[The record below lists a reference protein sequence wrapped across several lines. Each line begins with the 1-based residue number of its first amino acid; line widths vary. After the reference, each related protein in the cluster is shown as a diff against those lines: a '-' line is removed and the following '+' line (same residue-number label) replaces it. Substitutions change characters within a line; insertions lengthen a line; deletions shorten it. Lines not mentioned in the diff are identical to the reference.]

1 VSDAPKQLPL
11 NFKQGNQKSF
21 KDFISTNNIGII
33 DSLKGFSQSGESLLY
48 LWGETGSGKS
58 HLLHALIQNIKADDK
73 SAVVLM
79 PEDIAQRQNLS
90 LIDMFDYIC
99 IDEVERVAKDSLLE
113 ESLFQ
118 WINEIRQARKKI
130 ILASQVPNMP
140 EQWQLPDLC
149 SRLQSG
155 RTHQLKHLDRA
166 QVLLVFKN
174 QAETMGIVIDQR
186 IERYLQNNCSMN
198 MKFLTQ
204 LLLKLDQ
211 ATLVHKKHITIP
223 LLKKILNK

>member
-1 VSDAPKQLPL
+1 MSDVPKQLPL
-11 NFKQGNQKSF
+11 NFKQGNEKSF
-21 KDFISTNNIGII
+21 KDFISTNNMGIVESLI
-33 DSLKGFSQSGESLLY
+33 DFSQSEESLLY

-58 HLLHALIQNIKADDK
+58 HLLHALIQHIKADQ

-99 IDEVERVAKDSLLE
+99 IDEVERIAKDDLLE

-130 ILASQVPNMP
+130 ILASQIPHTP
-140 EQWQLPDLC
+140 ERWQLPDLC
-149 SRLQSG
+149 SRLQAG
-155 RTHQLKHLDRA
+155 RTHQLKHLDRP
-166 QVLLVFKN
+166 QVLQVFN
-174 QAETMGIVIDQR
+174 DQAENMGIVIDQK

-198 MKFLTQ
+198 MQFLTQ
-204 LLLKLDQ
+204 LLSELDQ